1 MATQLLQVNAI
12 TKVIQYQGIEKTI
25 PDSYWTSDI
34 VPVIYPTWDADKDKL
49 VLFAWYDNN
58 SYMCQRRKYVMNFK
72 TNTFEWKD
80 YEMEQ
85 VDDGSGQTLYNKFK
99 DTFFL
104 VDSLATVEYQNE
116 FAKIYAATAATSWLT
131 VRLSRN
137 FLLDETDWVFVEDS
151 GVSADDKE
159 LYKTYRKKLRDLPAD
174 ANTTDA
180 AAVKFPINPQ
190 YFKDIYLKKNAS
202 ATYLGDD
209 GQFVKLS
216 EHYGTTFREK
226 MTAYLI
232 VRSMTDG
239 IYNKTFMDAL
249 KTAGVVYDPN
259 ESVVKYGETL
269 AGYTTEEVNK
279 TKDYLTDLINK
290 INEEQA

>member
-34 VPVIYPTWDADKDKL
+34 VPAIYPTWDADKDKL

-80 YEMEQ
+80 YEMDQ
-85 VDDGSGQTLYNKFK
+85 SDDGSGQTLYNKFK

-116 FAKIYAATAATSWLT
+116 FSKIYAATAATSWLT

-239 IYNKTFMDAL
+239 VYNKTFMSAL
-249 KTAGVVYDPN
+249 KTAGMVYDPN

>member
-1 MATQLLQVNAI
+1 MANQLLQVNAI

-34 VPVIYPTWDADKDKL
+34 VPAIYPTWDADKDKL

-85 VDDGSGQTLYNKFK
+85 SDDGSGQTLYNKFK

>member
-34 VPVIYPTWDADKDKL
+34 VPAIYPTWDADKDKL

-72 TNTFEWKD
+72 TNAFEWKD

-85 VDDGSGQTLYNKFK
+85 SDDGSGQTLYNKFK

-159 LYKTYRKKLRDLPAD
+159 LYKTYRKKLRDLPVD

-279 TKDYLTDLINK
+279 T
-290 INEEQA
+290 

>member
-34 VPVIYPTWDADKDKL
+34 VPAIYPTWDADKDKL

-85 VDDGSGQTLYNKFK
+85 SDDGSGQTLYNKFK

>member
-34 VPVIYPTWDADKDKL
+34 VPAIYPTWDADKDKL

-85 VDDGSGQTLYNKFK
+85 SDDGSGQILYNKFK

-239 IYNKTFMDAL
+239 IYNKTFMEAL
-249 KTAGVVYDPN
+249 KTAGMVYDPN

>member
-34 VPVIYPTWDADKDKL
+34 VPAIYPTWDADKDKL

-72 TNTFEWKD
+72 TNAFEWKD

-85 VDDGSGQTLYNKFK
+85 SDDGSGQTLYNKFK

-159 LYKTYRKKLRDLPAD
+159 LYKTYRKKLRDLPVD

>member
-34 VPVIYPTWDADKDKL
+34 VPAIYPTWDADKDKL

-80 YEMEQ
+80 YEMDQ
-85 VDDGSGQTLYNKFK
+85 SDDGSGQTLYNKFK

>member
-34 VPVIYPTWDADKDKL
+34 VPAIYPTWDADKDKL

-72 TNTFEWKD
+72 TNAFEWKD
-80 YEMEQ
+80 YEMQ
-85 VDDGSGQTLYNKFK
+85 QSDDGSGQTLYIKFK

>member
-25 PDSYWTSDI
+25 PDTYWTSDI
-34 VPVIYPTWDADKDKL
+34 VPAIYPTWDADKDKL

-85 VDDGSGQTLYNKFK
+85 SDDGSGQTLYNKFK

-159 LYKTYRKKLRDLPAD
+159 LYKTYRKKLRDLPVD

-239 IYNKTFMDAL
+239 VYNKTFMSAL
-249 KTAGVVYDPN
+249 KTAGMVYDPN

>member
-34 VPVIYPTWDADKDKL
+34 VPAIYPTWDADKDKL

-72 TNTFEWKD
+72 TNAFEWKD

-85 VDDGSGQTLYNKFK
+85 SDDGSGQTLYNKFK

-116 FAKIYAATAATSWLT
+116 FAKIYAATAATRWLT

>member
-34 VPVIYPTWDADKDKL
+34 VPAIYPTWDADKDKL

-85 VDDGSGQTLYNKFK
+85 SDDGSGQTLYNKFK

-159 LYKTYRKKLRDLPAD
+159 LYKTYRKKLRDLPVD

>member
-34 VPVIYPTWDADKDKL
+34 VPAIYPTWDADKDKL

-72 TNTFEWKD
+72 TNAFEWKD

-85 VDDGSGQTLYNKFK
+85 SDDGSGQTLYNKFK

-232 VRSMTDG
+232 VRGMTDR

>member
-1 MATQLLQVNAI
+1 MQVNAI

-34 VPVIYPTWDADKDKL
+34 VPAIYPTWDADKDKL

-72 TNTFEWKD
+72 TNAFEWKD

-85 VDDGSGQTLYNKFK
+85 SDDGSGQTLYNKFK

-159 LYKTYRKKLRDLPAD
+159 LYKTYRKKLRDLPVD

>member
-34 VPVIYPTWDADKDKL
+34 VPVIYPNWDSDKDKL

-116 FAKIYAATAATSWLT
+116 FAKIYASTAATSWLT

-249 KTAGVVYDPN
+249 KTAGMVYDPN

-290 INEEQA
+290 INEEQK

>member
-34 VPVIYPTWDADKDKL
+34 VPAIYPTWDADKDKL

-72 TNTFEWKD
+72 TNAFEWKD

>member
-49 VLFAWYDNN
+49 VLFSWYDNN

-239 IYNKTFMDAL
+239 VYNKTFMDAL

>member
-12 TKVIQYQGIEKTI
+12 TKVIQYQGMEKTI

-34 VPVIYPTWDADKDKL
+34 VPAIYPTWDADKDKL

-239 IYNKTFMDAL
+239 VYNKTFMSAL
-249 KTAGVVYDPN
+249 KTAGMVYDPN

>member
-249 KTAGVVYDPN
+249 KTAGMVYDPN

>member
-80 YEMEQ
+80 YEMDQ
-85 VDDGSGQTLYNKFK
+85 SDDGSGQTLYNKFK

>member
-34 VPVIYPTWDADKDKL
+34 VPAIYPTWDADKDKL

-72 TNTFEWKD
+72 TNAFEWKD

-85 VDDGSGQTLYNKFK
+85 SDDGSGQTLYNKFK

>member
-34 VPVIYPTWDADKDKL
+34 VPAIYPTWDADKDKL

-72 TNTFEWKD
+72 TNAFEWKD

-85 VDDGSGQTLYNKFK
+85 SDDGSGQTLYNKFK

-232 VRSMTDG
+232 VRSLTDG

>member
-34 VPVIYPTWDADKDKL
+34 VPAIYPTWDADKDKL

-159 LYKTYRKKLRDLPAD
+159 LYKTYRKKLRDLPVD

>member
-1 MATQLLQVNAI
+1 MSFSSFFSKNV
-12 TKVIQYQGIEKTI
+12 
-25 PDSYWTSDI
+25 
-34 VPVIYPTWDADKDKL
+34 
-49 VLFAWYDNN
+49 VLHI
-58 SYMCQRRKYVMNFK
+58 
-72 TNTFEWKD
+72 
-80 YEMEQ
+80 
-85 VDDGSGQTLYNKFK
+85 LYNKFK

-239 IYNKTFMDAL
+239 IYNKTFMSAL
-249 KTAGVVYDPN
+249 KTAGMVYDPN

-269 AGYTTEEVNK
+269 AGYTTEQVDNNIAIGYDAMGGSSS
-279 TKDYLTDLINK
+279 TTGDNNIAMGQHAMDAITTGACNVAIGGMNTLGAITTGSRNIAIGDTTLAVATTGSHNIALGNQTMGASDTTGDHN
-290 INEEQA
+290 IAL